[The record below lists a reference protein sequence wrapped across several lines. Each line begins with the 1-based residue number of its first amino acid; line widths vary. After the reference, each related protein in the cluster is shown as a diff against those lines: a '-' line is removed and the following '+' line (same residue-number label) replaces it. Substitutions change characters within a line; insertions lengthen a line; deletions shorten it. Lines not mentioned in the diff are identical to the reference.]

1 MRLFRVL
8 RRRLGNRGATGSSRR
23 RPAQASPEM
32 PPPPLQSAPGSVR
45 LVMADGTVA
54 SVADAHVEGRIRYLA
69 DNLLPVEAAET
80 DSSGSS
86 L

>member
-1 MRLFRVL
+1 
-8 RRRLGNRGATGSSRR
+8 
-23 RPAQASPEM
+23 M